1 LRFAIFGGTFDP
13 IHSAHVEIARA
24 AAAEFR
30 LDYVLLIPAG
40 NPPHKTNA
48 VQTPFEHRARMAEL
62 ACAAEP
68 AIRVSRMEEGTGRS
82 YSIHTIERLRSEHPG
97 AEIFFLI
104 GSDAF
109 AEIHTWRRW
118 RDVIALVEFI
128 VVTRPDRPYAKPD
141 GAVIHELTSVRT
153 PVSSSEIR
161 RRLAA
166 GEWPESL
173 PTPVVE
179 YIREHR
185 LYGVPKNRGP
195 S

>member
-13 IHSAHVEIARA
+13 IHTAHIEIARA
-24 AAAEFR
+24 AAAEFH

-48 VQTPFEHRARMAEL
+48 VHTPFEHRARMAEL
-62 ACAAEP
+62 ACASEP

-82 YSIHTIERLRSEHPG
+82 YSIHTIERLRAAHPG

-109 AEIHTWRRW
+109 ADIHTWHRW
-118 RDVIALVEFI
+118 RDVVSLVEFI
-128 VVTRPDRPYAKPD
+128 VVPRPDRPYTVPENAR
-141 GAVIHELTSVRT
+141 VNELTSVRT
-153 PVSSSEIR
+153 TVSSSQIR
-161 RRLAA
+161 RQLAA
-166 GEWPESL
+166 GQWPDSL
-173 PTPVVE
+173 PPAVAA
-179 YIREHR
+179 YIREHQ
-185 LYGVPKNRGP
+185 LYGVSKNRGL